1 MNEFNLHEIKVR
13 AWDESTNDMVYPSND
28 LGGTSADILKRYSI
42 VMLYTNVQ
50 DTNKI
55 DIYDGDIITNY
66 QGDVHVVQQG
76 VGRWRAVLK
85 KRATSFWPAQYL
97 DCTYMG
103 WEVIGNIYENEVDE
117 LVCRQLY

>member
-1 MNEFNLHEIKVR
+1 MNEFKPQEIKVR
-13 AWDESTNDMVYPSND
+13 AWDESTNDMVYPSNN
-28 LGGTSADILKRYSI
+28 LAFTSADILKRYSI

-50 DTNKI
+50 DTNKT

-66 QGDVHVVQQG
+66 RGDIYAVQQG

-85 KRATSFWPAQYL
+85 KRATSFLPAQYL
-97 DCTYMG
+97 DCVYME